1 MWSINPYPH
10 EAADR
15 GIPGRSSSH
24 VRWRNVLH
32 GRQWPTPAQTRKV
45 HRTTF
50 LAIAAAAL
58 VATALGARLDI
69 LDLPLL
75 AAIIILVLG
84 VPHGAF
90 DAALA
95 DRRFT
100 LDSTWRLAL
109 FILGYLMIA
118 AAVAALWFA
127 LPAAALCAF
136 LAYSAA
142 HFADDW
148 AGEVEALPR
157 MMVGAAIV
165 SLPSV
170 THPEQVAVIFGWMT
184 RADIAET
191 VTAGLRVVGI
201 VAANAAIAIVV
212 AIGLRAP
219 RVALEIA
226 AVLALAATVPPLTF
240 FVLYFCLL
248 HSVRHTFDAH
258 ERLRPSSLV
267 SFARS
272 ALPYALAAMA
282 GTITIGLVLFR
293 VEPGQGVLTAVFIV
307 LAALTV
313 PHMLLE
319 TMLGRSPR
327 ELG

>member
-1 MWSINPYPH
+1 MWSINPYPP
-10 EAADR
+10 EAAGR
-15 GIPGRSSSH
+15 GILGRSLSH
-24 VRWRNVLH
+24 LRWRDVLH
-32 GRQWPTPAQTRKV
+32 GRQWPTPAQARKA

-50 LAIAAAAL
+50 LAIAAVTL
-58 VATALGARLDI
+58 VAAALGARLDI

-75 AAIIILVLG
+75 AALIILVLG

-95 DRRFT
+95 DRRFR
-100 LDSTWRLAL
+100 LDSSRRLAL

-118 AAVAALWFA
+118 AAVAAVWFA

-148 AGEVEALPR
+148 AEEVEALPR

-165 SLPSV
+165 SLPAV

-184 RADIAET
+184 SADIAET

-201 VAANAAIAIVV
+201 IATNAAIAIVV
-212 AIGLRAP
+212 AIGVRTPL
-219 RVALEIA
+219 VALEIA
-226 AVLALAATVPPLTF
+226 AVLALAAILPPLTF

-258 ERLRPSSLV
+258 ERLRPPSLV

-282 GTITIGLVLFR
+282 GTIASGLLLFR
-293 VEPGQGVLTAVFIV
+293 LEPGEALLTAVFIA

-319 TMLGRSPR
+319 TMLGKSPR
-327 ELG
+327 KLG